1 MKILDNN
8 YYYLTYRFKSKNGD
22 IWRLSGTRNGDTHYA
37 KNAIDTFINIRTR
50 EFQDIERIKVYE
62 FQESGRIVGIENI

>member
-8 YYYLTYRFKSKNGD
+8 YYYLTDCFKSKNGD
-22 IWRLSGTRNGDTHYA
+22 IWMLSGTRNGDTYLA
-37 KNAIDTFINIRTR
+37 KNAIDTFLNLCTR

>member
-8 YYYLTYRFKSKNGD
+8 YYYLTDRFKSKNGD
-22 IWRLSGTRNGDTHYA
+22 IWRLSGTRTGETHHA
-37 KNAIDTFINIRTR
+37 HAAIDTFLNLRTR

>member
-8 YYYLTYRFKSKNGD
+8 YYYLTDRFKANNGD
-22 IWRLSGTRNGDTHYA
+22 IWRLSGTRTSESHHA
-37 KNAIDTFINIRTR
+37 KNAIDTFLNLRTR

>member
-8 YYYLTYRFKSKNGD
+8 YYYLTDRFKSKNGD
-22 IWRLSGTRNGDTHYA
+22 IWRLSGTRTGETHYA

-50 EFQDIERIKVYE
+50 EFQDIERINVYE
-62 FQESGRIVGIENI
+62 FQESGRIQASY

>member
-1 MKILDNN
+1 MKILDKE
-8 YYYLTYRFKSKNGD
+8 YYYLTDRFKSKNGD
-22 IWRLSGTRNGDTHYA
+22 IWRLSGTRTGETHYA
-37 KNAIDTFINIRTR
+37 HAAIDTFINLCTR